1 MLGND
6 DGAIGHH
13 ISSRGGELCRE
24 EVKIV
29 ECSRERCITRQK
41 NLLEGGEEGGFEF
54 DLCWYREAPSIVVLR
69 Q

>member
-24 EVKIV
+24 EVKIG
-29 ECSRERCITRQK
+29 EWSREHCITRQK
-41 NLLEGGEEGGFEF
+41 NLLEK
-54 DLCWYREAPSIVVLR
+54 
-69 Q
+69 